1 MSHMFL
7 SLSPEIFVYAS
18 SGDYFNLC
26 YSVYWL
32 FYFNEKWFVHYNW
45 VYAWDELELLIVLMA
60 NDVVY
65 YFVFNKWFISCHT
78 YMCSHKSILNVAIV
92 IRFNNIATHKCVAIN
107 LNKMLP
113 NPIWVNPSLSVPTHV
128 SVAVGNKYPLR
139 RSNTYTHG
147 LPTYI

>member
-1 MSHMFL
+1 
-7 SLSPEIFVYAS
+7 
-18 SGDYFNLC
+18 
-26 YSVYWL
+26 
-32 FYFNEKWFVHYNW
+32 
-45 VYAWDELELLIVLMA
+45 MA

-65 YFVFNKWFISCHT
+65 YFVFNKWFNSCHT

-92 IRFNNIATHKCVAIN
+92 IRFNNIATHIRFNNIATHKCVAIN

-113 NPIWVNPSLSVPTHV
+113 NPIRVNPSLPVQTHV